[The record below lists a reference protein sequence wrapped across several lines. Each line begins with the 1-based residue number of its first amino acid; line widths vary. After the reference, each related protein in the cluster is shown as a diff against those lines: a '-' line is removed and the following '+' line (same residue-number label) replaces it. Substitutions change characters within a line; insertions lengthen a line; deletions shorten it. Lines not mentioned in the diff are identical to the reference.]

1 MLKTKLPPR
10 ILIAA
15 GIAICLLLAIGIILF
30 LRKTPAPVP
39 EATAIGWST
48 EGNSTY
54 YLLSDGSKATGWKE
68 IDGKTY
74 YFRTSGAMVTGWQT
88 IDTQPYYFCEDG
100 SAASGTLTINN
111 KLHHFTEGGVPAT
124 GWYEYEGQNIYLDHT
139 GMAFCGWKTIDDVP
153 YYFDEEGFP
162 CSGWLEQDGKNFYLK
177 DNGAAVQGQYAVDNV
192 MYYFASS
199 GEQILLVNPWNYLP
213 EDYTVNLTKIN
224 ASYQV
229 AEEAYPDLQEMLA
242 DCASEGCAPVVCSA
256 YRTHEYQEK
265 LYKRKI
271 SRLKAAGK
279 SQEQA
284 EQEAGTVVAVPGTSE
299 HQLGL
304 ALDIID
310 NSNWNLDQSQERTKT
325 QQWLMAHSWEYGWIL
340 RYPNGK
346 TDFTGIIYEPWHYR
360 YVGREIAAEL
370 HELDMCLEEYLQ
382 MLTDTVG

>member
-1 MLKTKLPPR
+1 MLKTKLRPR
-10 ILIAA
+10 ILVAA
-15 GIAICLLLAIGIILF
+15 GIVLCLILVTGIILF
-30 LRKTPAPVP
+30 QRKSPAPAPV
-39 EATAIGWST
+39 AADIGWSIENNT
-48 EGNSTY
+48 TY
-54 YLLSDGSKATGWKE
+54 YLLSDGTKATGWKK
-68 IDGKTY
+68 IDGQTY

-88 IDTQPYYFCEDG
+88 IDSQPYYFLEDG
-100 SAASGTLTINN
+100 SAASGTLTIHK
-111 KLHHFTEGGVPAT
+111 KLHHFTEGGIPVT
-124 GWYEYEGQNIYLDHT
+124 GWFEYEGKNIYLDHMGT
-139 GMAFCGWKTIDDVP
+139 ACHGWITIEDVP
-153 YYFDEEGFP
+153 YYFDDAGFP
-162 CSGWLEQDGKNFYLK
+162 CSGWLEQDGKTYYLK
-177 DNGAAVQGQYAVDNV
+177 DNGAAVQGQHAIDNV
-192 MYYFASS
+192 VYHFASS
-199 GEQILLVNPWNYLP
+199 GEKILLVNPWNYLP
-213 EDYTVNLTKIN
+213 EDYTVTLKKISGN
-224 ASYQV
+224 YQV

-242 DCASEGCAPVVCSA
+242 DCTADGCSPVVCSA

-265 LYKRKI
+265 LYLRKI

-284 EQEAGTVVAVPGTSE
+284 EGEAGTVVAVPGTSE

-310 NSNWNLDQSQERTKT
+310 NSNWNLDQSQENTKT